1 MHACMHVCGNKGHKG
16 LAPCEKGPK
25 ATPPKQKSRLGALLP
40 LKKTRLILSL
50 LLSKWAAPILSLLLP
65 PHVAKL
71 SQVALATSLPKFK
84 SLDPYMAAFSALK
97 ANNEIIHLFI
107 QTLIG

>member
-1 MHACMHVCGNKGHKG
+1 M
-16 LAPCEKGPK
+16 GP
-25 ATPPKQKSRLGALLP
+25 SP
-40 LKKTRLILSL
+40 LKEKNAAHLLSL
-50 LLSKWAAPILSLLLP
+50 LLSKWQPILSLLRP